1 MIFTALN
8 LPRIVLFM
16 SSLVTLTIT
25 NFLLSNFSLPKF
37 ILLSLLSL
45 LIVGIITREVDEYFN
60 KDNQQLLI
68 IVFLFALAFV
78 TSGIVNSQNIIMTFI
93 GTYSRNLGVITYL
106 SLLTLLIIFAT
117 NSKINN
123 FYLVVK
129 FLSFTG
135 IILLPYG
142 IIQSIG
148 LDFIDWEGDR
158 SHIVL
163 TLGNENFASSFL
175 ALTLFASVFQSLI
188 TERGRFK
195 IFYALI
201 ISLKTYLILANQ
213 SLQGKVLVIVGII
226 LISFFY
232 FFYKRDGKLLR
243 IFSILIITFLSAF
256 TIFLVSLS
264 ARTGKSNFLSIDL
277 SSLQDRFQHWQAAI
291 NMFTNNKIFGVGIS
305 SYIDY
310 YKRYRTPQ
318 SIELRGEFQS
328 TVDNAHNI
336 YFHFAATGGL
346 VLFLTYLIFTLF
358 IIYRVVV
365 MFRNKNHLLLKI
377 FLASLWIMYQL
388 QLLISIENIGIA
400 VWGWIIAGS
409 IIGIS
414 QLDMNSEL
422 IISKDVMKKTQ
433 KFKDLTVKLTQGAL
447 LIYGILF
454 TVLVFY
460 VIDNAQNEFNIKK
473 FLSETIIISDN
484 NSTDNQFI
492 KLANLAIESN
502 NPQTKI
508 RLAQTMA
515 NFNSLELALRV
526 AIQTSE
532 TFPLS
537 VDAWDTIATIYE
549 KSGQKEKAIYA
560 RQRTVF
566 LDPLNSE
573 FQALLKDNVAYIQ
586 ENQASL
592 KN

>member
-1 MIFTALN
+1 
-8 LPRIVLFM
+8 
-16 SSLVTLTIT
+16 
-25 NFLLSNFSLPKF
+25 
-37 ILLSLLSL
+37 L
-45 LIVGIITREVDEYFN
+45 LIVSIIIREVDEYFS
-60 KDNQQLLI
+60 KDKLQLI
-68 IVFLFALAFV
+68 IIVLLFALALV
-78 TSGIVNSQNIIMTFI
+78 TSGIVKSQNIIVAFI

-106 SLLTLLIIFAT
+106 SLLTLFIIFAT

-158 SHIVL
+158 SPIIL

-175 ALTLFASVFQSLI
+175 ALTLFASIFQSLI
-188 TERGRFK
+188 TKRGGFK
-195 IFYALI
+195 IFYTLI
-201 ISLKTYLILANQ
+201 ISLKTYLILTNP
-213 SLQGKVLVIVGII
+213 SIQGKILVIIGVI
-226 LISFFY
+226 LVSLFY
-232 FFYKRDGKLLR
+232 FFLKHNGKLLR
-243 IFSILIITFLSAF
+243 IFLISIITFLS
-256 TIFLVSLS
+256 TSTVFLVSLI

-277 SSLQDRFQHWQAAI
+277 FSLQDRFQHWQAAI

-336 YFHFAATGGL
+336 YLNFAATGGL
-346 VLFLTYLIFTLF
+346 VLLLTYIIFSLF
-358 IIYRVVV
+358 IIYRIIV

-377 FLASLWIMYQL
+377 FLASLWFIYQL

-409 IIGIS
+409 IVGIS

-422 IISKDVMKKTQ
+422 IISRDVIKKTQ
-433 KFKDLTVKLTQGAL
+433 KLKNLTAKLIQLIL
-447 LIYGILF
+447 LIYFVLC

-460 VIDNAQNEFNIKK
+460 VIDNVQNEFNIKK
-473 FLSETIIISDN
+473 FLSETIITSDS
-484 NSTDNQFI
+484 NSTKNQFV

-537 VDAWDTIATIYE
+537 VSAWDTIATIYE
-549 KSGQKEKAIYA
+549 KNGQKEKAIYA

-573 FQALLKDNVAYIQ
+573 FKALLKEDLAYVQ
-586 ENQASL
+586 ENQTSL

>member
-158 SHIVL
+158 SPIVL
-163 TLGNENFASSFL
+163 TLGNENFASSFI

-447 LIYGILF
+447 LIYVTLF

-549 KSGQKEKAIYA
+549 KNGQKEKAIYA

-573 FQALLKDNVAYIQ
+573 FKALLKDDLVYVQ